1 MRPSKRFRSKGPGQR
16 QDSDPVERF
25 RPNKYK
31 SMSTIRPTNDNRN
44 KQHRWAA
51 FVEYDAR

>member
-16 QDSDPVERF
+16 QDSGPVERF